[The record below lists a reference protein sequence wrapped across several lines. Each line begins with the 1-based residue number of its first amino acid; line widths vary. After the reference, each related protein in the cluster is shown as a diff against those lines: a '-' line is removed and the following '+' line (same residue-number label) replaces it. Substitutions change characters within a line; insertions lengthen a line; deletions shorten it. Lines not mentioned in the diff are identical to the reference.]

1 MIRSKLLLA
10 ITLSIGAFTL
20 GACGHQS
27 NAPVTATNTAYV
39 VLDGEDQPLR
49 DDFNRDRGFVR
60 LMFLVDPRC
69 PECLRG
75 IEDMGQDVLA
85 KLPKDAPV
93 KVYVV
98 HEPVIGGATRDI
110 PAAAELLHTTLAR
123 QYWNPT
129 GDFGRQMSKTLN
141 YWNGHRWVY
150 AWDTWLIYSA
160 DATWEGAS
168 PPQPAFLMHQLGGL
182 DNTKFPF
189 LDSKVFA
196 AKVNAVLADPK
207 PTRTSLEKP
216 SQLVPHFSNDV
227 ENDDRWISRQPAS
240 AESRSRCCCTA
251 IGAC

>member
-1 MIRSKLLLA
+1 MFRLRIPLA
-10 ITLSIGAFTL
+10 ITLGIGALML
-20 GACGHQS
+20 GACGHQN
-27 NAPVTATNTAYV
+27 NATMAAANTEYV

-49 DDFNRDRGFVR
+49 EDFNRDRGFVR

-75 IEDMGQDVLA
+75 LEDMGQDVLA
-85 KLPKDAPV
+85 KLPKDAHI
-93 KVYVV
+93 KVYVI

-129 GDFGRQMSKTLN
+129 GDFGREMSKTLN

-160 DATWEGAS
+160 DATWEKGS
-168 PPQPAFLMHQLGGL
+168 PPQPSFLMHQLGGL
-182 DNTKFPF
+182 DTTKFPF

-196 AKVNAVLADPK
+196 AKVNAALTDLNQK
-207 PTRTSLEKP
+207 STSL
-216 SQLVPHFSNDV
+216 
-227 ENDDRWISRQPAS
+227 
-240 AESRSRCCCTA
+240 
-251 IGAC
+251 